1 MIMTIIIIII
11 ICSGETKRVCL
22 LILAGGLSHVV
33 THTLHA
39 RKRKL
44 GERRFVLLFAYYTR
58 SQYRLRLKKKNTSY
72 INRLYKFHFL
82 FDTVSRMRNIY
93 RVISRNDDLGNSF
106 PI

>member
-1 MIMTIIIIII
+1 MI
-11 ICSGETKRVCL
+11 S
-22 LILAGGLSHVV
+22 GGLSHVV

-58 SQYRLRLKKKNTSY
+58 SQYRLRLKKNTSY

-82 FDTVSRMRNIY
+82 FDTVLRTLTRNIY